1 MMLVDEHVQIIEAL
15 LFASEKPLTESKVR
29 SILEEGESFN
39 LEAAIED
46 LNQHYTETDRAFFI
60 MKVAG
65 GYQLVTHK
73 QFEPY
78 IKKLYVSSSR
88 MRLSQA
94 ALETLSIIA
103 YKQPISRPDVDS
115 IRGVN
120 SDGVIR
126 TLLERD
132 LLVITGREDQPGRPL
147 LYGTSEEFLRY
158 FGLNSLD
165 DLPKLREIDKM
176 MAEGDH
182 DELPDDLSQ
191 EELEMIE
198 QAQAEDSA
206 AE

>member
-1 MMLVDEHVQIIEAL
+1 MLIDEQVQIVEAL
-15 LFASEKPLTESKVR
+15 LFASEKPLTESRVR
-29 SILEEGESFN
+29 SILETDEPLN
-39 LEAAIED
+39 LEAIVEE
-46 LNQHYTETDRAFFI
+46 LNQHYTDTDRAFFI
-60 MKVAG
+60 MRVAG

-182 DELPDDLSQ
+182 DELPDDLTQ

-198 QAQAEDSA
+198 QAQAEDS
-206 AE
+206 ETE

>member
-1 MMLVDEHVQIIEAL
+1 MFNDEHIQILEAL
-15 LFASEKPLTESKVR
+15 LFSSEKPLTESKFR
-29 SILEEGESFN
+29 SVLEDNEMFN
-39 LEAAIED
+39 MEETVEE
-46 LNQHYTETDRAFFI
+46 LNRQYNASDRTFFI

-73 QFEPY
+73 QYEPY

-120 SDGVIR
+120 SDGVLR

-147 LYGTSEEFLRY
+147 LYGTSDEFLRY

-176 MAEGDH
+176 LAEGDH
-182 DELPDDLSQ
+182 DELPDDLTA
-191 EELEMIE
+191 EEIDMIE
-198 QAQAEDSA
+198 QAQAEDS
-206 AE
+206 ETE

>member
-1 MMLVDEHVQIIEAL
+1 MLIDEHVQIVEAL
-15 LFASEKPLTESKVR
+15 LFASEKPLTQSKVR
-29 SILEEGESFN
+29 TILDDEESFN
-39 LEAAIED
+39 LEATVEK

-94 ALETLSIIA
+94 ALETLSIIS

-132 LLVITGREDQPGRPL
+132 LIVITGREDQPGRPL
-147 LYGTSEEFLRY
+147 LYGTSDEFLRY

-176 MAEGDH
+176 MAEGDQ

-198 QAQAEDSA
+198 QAQAEDS
-206 AE
+206 ETE

>member
-1 MMLVDEHVQIIEAL
+1 MVIDEQVQIVEAL
-15 LFASEKPLTESKVR
+15 LFASEKPLTESRVR
-29 SILEEGESFN
+29 SILETDEPIN
-39 LEAAIED
+39 LEAITEE

-182 DELPDDLSQ
+182 DELPDDLTQ

-198 QAQAEDSA
+198 QAQAEDS
-206 AE
+206 ETE